1 LREDT
6 IFALSS
12 GRPPAGVAVVRLS
25 GPGALAAGGA
35 LAGGLPEPRRAGL
48 RTLRDPAGAPLDR
61 ALVIAFPGPR
71 SFTGEDVVELH
82 VHGGPAVV
90 AALLRVLGERPGLRL
105 AEPGEFSRRAFD
117 NGRLDLSQAEGLA
130 DLIAAQ
136 TEAQRVQALAQAGG
150 KLRDRVEGWRAAIVR
165 LMAEAEADL
174 DFSDEGDVSAARDAA
189 LLARLRGEIE
199 AALARASVG
208 ERVRDGFAIAVV
220 GEPNVGKSSL
230 VNALAKRDVAIVS
243 DVAGTTRDVIEVALD
258 LCGVPVTLI
267 DTAGLRDSADPVEA
281 EGIRRARLRAASADL
296 VLHVV
301 GAPPAEPLG
310 QVVVN
315 RIDESGLAPGWR
327 DGVLHVSARTGDGFE
342 ALEGWLADWAV
353 RQIPLGEP
361 PVVVRQRQ
369 RLALARS
376 LESLAEADG
385 ERDPVLYAEA
395 LRMSARA
402 LGEVT
407 GRVGVEDVLGDIFGR
422 FCIGK

>member
-1 LREDT
+1 
-6 IFALSS
+6 
-12 GRPPAGVAVVRLS
+12 VAVVRLS
-25 GPGALAAGGA
+25 GPGALAAGSA
-35 LAGGLPEPRRAGL
+35 LAGGLPEMRRAGL
-48 RTLRDPAGAPLDR
+48 RTLRDPVGAPIDR

-90 AALLRVLGERPGLRL
+90 AALLRVLGERRGLRL

-117 NGRLDLSQAEGLA
+117 NGRLDLSQAEGLS

-150 KLRDRVEGWRAAIVR
+150 RLRDRVEGWRAAIVR

-174 DFSDEGDVSAARDAA
+174 DFSDEGDVNSARDAA
-189 LLARLRGEIE
+189 LLMRLRSEIE
-199 AALARASVG
+199 GALARASVG
-208 ERVRDGFAIAVV
+208 ERVRDGFVIAVV
-220 GEPNVGKSSL
+220 GAPNVGKSSL
-230 VNALAKRDVAIVS
+230 VNALAGRDVAIVS
-243 DVAGTTRDVIEVALD
+243 EVAGTTRDVIEVALD

-267 DTAGLRDSADPVEA
+267 DTAGLRDSDDPVEA

-301 GAPPAEPLG
+301 DRLPADALG
-310 QVVVN
+310 QIVVN
-315 RIDESGLAPGWR
+315 RIDESGHAPGSR
-327 DGVLHVSARTGDGFE
+327 EGILHVSARTGAGFD

-353 RQIPLGEP
+353 RQVPTGDPPLI
-361 PVVVRQRQ
+361 VRQRQ
-369 RLALARS
+369 RLALARA
-376 LESLAEADG
+376 LDALLEADS
-385 ERDPVLYAEA
+385 EQDPVLYAEA
-395 LRMSARA
+395 LRLSARA

-407 GRVGVEDVLGDIFGR
+407 GRVGVEDVLSDIFGR